1 MPTSV
6 KAYGTVIAILAL
18 LHSLSASSTKL
29 SVVSQSNSANT
40 TRRSFPFAAQAN
52 ASSSSTNQ
60 SLSHRMYPRRRSK
73 FFSSDTSRETHIADY
88 GYNWHQQQQQP
99 YSLWPDYTY
108 HDYQVT
114 ALPDLTTIVYP
125 RLTTPQPLLRHHQYD
140 TALRPKVTKL
150 YVKPYRR
157 TVNFLDL
164 DNEPEE
170 QLPLSPWYSGGG
182 LYRWPSAIPSLPAS
196 VHLPTNAYSQP
207 SSIHSDE
214 RISIE
219 HYPSAIGHHAPVIY
233 HHHHEDDHSS
243 KMDLKH
249 IGIIALVKIGLTKL
263 KIFGILKLLFIILL
277 KFKLLLVILFVKFVL
292 FLKAIK
298 KLKAL
303 LIPFLLLLGLLLLP
317 LLLLPLLLPL
327 FLLRYLL
334 PLLLLLPIPQPAR
347 IRGTKTDNRFLEYLK
362 SQRSDP
368 IMDIMAQLM
377 EAETCVERIAC
388 QLATRKESRL
398 LYPIIKW

>member
-6 KAYGTVIAILAL
+6 KAHGTVIALLAIF
-18 LHSLSASSTKL
+18 HSISASSTKL
-29 SVVSQSNSANT
+29 SVVSQSSSANT
-40 TRRSFPFAAQAN
+40 TRRLYVAKTN
-52 ASSSSTNQ
+52 ISSSSNH
-60 SLSHRMYPRRRSK
+60 SLAHRMYPRRRSK
-73 FFSSDTSRETHIADY
+73 FFSADTNRDTHIPDY

-114 ALPDLTTIVYP
+114 SLPDLTTIVYP
-125 RLTTPQPLLRHHQYD
+125 RLTTAQPPLLRHHQYD

-164 DNEPEE
+164 DDEPEQ
-170 QLPLSPWYSGGG
+170 QLPLRAWYSGGG
-182 LYRWPSAIPSLPAS
+182 LYRWPSAISSLPAS
-196 VHLPTNAYSQP
+196 VRMPTYSQP
-207 SSIHSDE
+207 AIHSDE
-214 RISIE
+214 RISSIE
-219 HYPSAIGHHAPVIY
+219 HYPGAIGHQAPVIY
-233 HHHHEDDHSS
+233 HHHHDGGHSS
-243 KMDLKH
+243 EVDLKH
-249 IGIIALVKIGLTKL
+249 IGIIALVKIGLAKL
-263 KIFGILKLLFIILL
+263 KIFGILKLLFVILL
-277 KFKLLLVILFVKFVL
+277 KFKLLLLILFVKFVL

-303 LIPFLLLLGLLLLP
+303 LIPLLALLGLLLIP
-317 LLLLPLLLPL
+317 LILLALMLPL

-334 PLLLLLPIPQPAR
+334 PLLLLLPIPGPAR
-347 IRGTKTDNRFLEYLK
+347 IRGTKTENRLLEYLK
-362 SQRSDP
+362 TQRSDP
-368 IMDIMAQLM
+368 IMDIMVQLM
-377 EAETCVERIAC
+377 EAETCVERISC